1 MKTIQVTIEDL
12 EEKILQ
18 NELLDIQKWVQDAV
32 DGKINNVKKR
42 LLKEAQEKLLADPDV
57 ESIPATVEGMLELY
71 FSRPY
76 YKNREQRESEQGLA
90 QV

>member
-1 MKTIQVTIEDL
+1 MKTIQAAIEDL

-18 NELLDIQKWVQDAV
+18 NELLDIQKWTQDAIQ
-32 DGKINNVKKR
+32 GKIGNIKAR
-42 LLKEAQEKLLADPDV
+42 LLKEAQEKLLADPDI

-76 YKNREQRESEQGLA
+76 YLNRQQKEQQQQG
-90 QV
+90 